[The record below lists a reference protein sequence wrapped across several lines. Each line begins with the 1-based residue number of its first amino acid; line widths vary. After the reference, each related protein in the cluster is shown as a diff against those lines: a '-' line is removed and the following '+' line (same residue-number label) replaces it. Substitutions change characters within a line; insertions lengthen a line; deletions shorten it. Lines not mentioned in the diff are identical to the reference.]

1 MRRSAII
8 TGLATAASIALLL
21 PTAGASAAVRHCR
34 PPTRIGSDNPANV
47 GNVTARNMSCA
58 TVRRAIAHGHL
69 IRSGGFRT
77 RGFRCYLVH
86 RSVVGGTVLG
96 AQNRCVSGR
105 RAFRFDW
112 AT

>member
-1 MRRSAII
+1 MII

-21 PTAGASAAVRHCR
+21 LFTAGASAAVRHCR
-34 PPTRIGSDNPANV
+34 TPIQLGSTANV
-47 GNVTARNMSCA
+47 GNVTARNMSCGA
-58 TVRRAIAHGHL
+58 ARGAIARGHL
-69 IRSGGFRT
+69 TRSGGFRT
-77 RGFRCYLVH
+77 RGFRCYRLH